1 MDNLLEYENLVF
13 SIISKYGNYFD
24 KDDLYQVGMI
34 GLIDAYKHFDESVGV
49 KFSSYAYYYILGEV
63 TKFVRENR
71 SVKVSK
77 DFIKLNSSIEK
88 CRDVMRQKLG
98 REPTDTEVSLFLEIE
113 EEKVSEVRNSMQEV
127 KSLDFC
133 YEEDISLY
141 NSVMCFDNETSADVL
156 DLRSEI
162 SRLNEEE
169 KALLAFF
176 KDNLGI
182 KRSPLK
188 NLLLYKND
196 AIILFIRKIFLFI
209 RRHFPKLNRLVDRL
223 EEKGR
228 SKREKV
234 EKGIFWGLFF
244 FVAIPL
250 PGTGAW
256 TGALIAAMLDIK
268 VKKAFPSIAFGV
280 VTAGV
285 IMAVLSYA
293 IPGLFF

>member
-77 DFIKLNSSIEK
+77 DVIKLNSSIEK
-88 CRDVMRQKLG
+88 CRDIMRQKLG
-98 REPTDTEVSLFLEIE
+98 REPTDTEVSLFLEID

-169 KALLAFF
+169 KAIIDARYYQEMTQSEAS
-176 KDNLGI
+176 KKLGI
-182 KRSPLK
+182 SQVQVSRKEGK
-188 NLLLYKND
+188 
-196 AIILFIRKIFLFI
+196 ILE
-209 RRHFPKLNRLVDRL
+209 KLRCRL
-223 EEKGR
+223 
-228 SKREKV
+228 
-234 EKGIFWGLFF
+234 
-244 FVAIPL
+244 
-250 PGTGAW
+250 
-256 TGALIAAMLDIK
+256 
-268 VKKAFPSIAFGV
+268 
-280 VTAGV
+280 
-285 IMAVLSYA
+285 
-293 IPGLFF
+293 

>member
-88 CRDVMRQKLG
+88 CRDVMRKKLG
-98 REPTDTEVSLFLEIE
+98 REPTDTEVSLFLEID

-162 SRLNEEE
+162 SRLSEEE
-169 KALLAFF
+169 KALIDVRYYQEMTQSEAS
-176 KDNLGI
+176 KKLGI
-182 KRSPLK
+182 SQVQVSRKEGK
-188 NLLLYKND
+188 
-196 AIILFIRKIFLFI
+196 ILE
-209 RRHFPKLNRLVDRL
+209 KLRCRL
-223 EEKGR
+223 
-228 SKREKV
+228 
-234 EKGIFWGLFF
+234 
-244 FVAIPL
+244 
-250 PGTGAW
+250 
-256 TGALIAAMLDIK
+256 
-268 VKKAFPSIAFGV
+268 
-280 VTAGV
+280 
-285 IMAVLSYA
+285 
-293 IPGLFF
+293 

>member
-98 REPTDTEVSLFLEIE
+98 REPTDTEVSLFLEID

-133 YEEDISLY
+133 YEEDVSLY

-169 KALLAFF
+169 KALIDVRYYQEMTQSEAS
-176 KDNLGI
+176 KKLGI
-182 KRSPLK
+182 SQVQVSRKEGK
-188 NLLLYKND
+188 
-196 AIILFIRKIFLFI
+196 ILE
-209 RRHFPKLNRLVDRL
+209 KLRCRL
-223 EEKGR
+223 
-228 SKREKV
+228 
-234 EKGIFWGLFF
+234 
-244 FVAIPL
+244 
-250 PGTGAW
+250 
-256 TGALIAAMLDIK
+256 
-268 VKKAFPSIAFGV
+268 
-280 VTAGV
+280 
-285 IMAVLSYA
+285 
-293 IPGLFF
+293 

>member
-34 GLIDAYKHFDESVGV
+34 GLIDAYKHFDENVGV

-98 REPTDTEVSLFLEIE
+98 REPTDTEVSLFLEID

-162 SRLNEEE
+162 SRLSEEE
-169 KALLAFF
+169 KALINVRYYQEMTQSEAS
-176 KDNLGI
+176 KKLGI
-182 KRSPLK
+182 SQVQVSRKEGK
-188 NLLLYKND
+188 
-196 AIILFIRKIFLFI
+196 ILE
-209 RRHFPKLNRLVDRL
+209 KLRCRL
-223 EEKGR
+223 
-228 SKREKV
+228 
-234 EKGIFWGLFF
+234 
-244 FVAIPL
+244 
-250 PGTGAW
+250 
-256 TGALIAAMLDIK
+256 
-268 VKKAFPSIAFGV
+268 
-280 VTAGV
+280 
-285 IMAVLSYA
+285 
-293 IPGLFF
+293 

>member
-98 REPTDTEVSLFLEIE
+98 REPTDTEVSLFLEID

-133 YEEDISLY
+133 YEEDVSLY

-162 SRLNEEE
+162 SRLSEEE
-169 KALLAFF
+169 KALIDVRYYQEMTQSEAS
-176 KDNLGI
+176 KKLGI
-182 KRSPLK
+182 SQVQVSRKEGK
-188 NLLLYKND
+188 
-196 AIILFIRKIFLFI
+196 ILE
-209 RRHFPKLNRLVDRL
+209 KLRCRL
-223 EEKGR
+223 
-228 SKREKV
+228 
-234 EKGIFWGLFF
+234 
-244 FVAIPL
+244 
-250 PGTGAW
+250 
-256 TGALIAAMLDIK
+256 
-268 VKKAFPSIAFGV
+268 
-280 VTAGV
+280 
-285 IMAVLSYA
+285 
-293 IPGLFF
+293 

>member
-98 REPTDTEVSLFLEIE
+98 REPTDTEVSLFLEID

-162 SRLNEEE
+162 SRLSEEE
-169 KALLAFF
+169 KALIDARYYQEMTQSEAS
-176 KDNLGI
+176 KKLGI
-182 KRSPLK
+182 SQVQVSRKEGK
-188 NLLLYKND
+188 
-196 AIILFIRKIFLFI
+196 ILE
-209 RRHFPKLNRLVDRL
+209 KLRCRL
-223 EEKGR
+223 
-228 SKREKV
+228 
-234 EKGIFWGLFF
+234 
-244 FVAIPL
+244 
-250 PGTGAW
+250 
-256 TGALIAAMLDIK
+256 
-268 VKKAFPSIAFGV
+268 
-280 VTAGV
+280 
-285 IMAVLSYA
+285 
-293 IPGLFF
+293 